1 MHPQTVP
8 ASFSEASRD
17 RIEAR
22 FIIITGMGK
31 KFAGFIRKRGPGLV
45 IILAFIL
52 LAMVFTRPLLTQ
64 GRDHAYKNP
73 YDPTFQAWT
82 LAWDARAITQNPFN
96 LFNAN
101 IFFPNPDTLAYSD
114 HQFVTAVM
122 ALPLLGITG
131 NPMQTANYML
141 IFNFFLCEVGA
152 YLLVVHLTRSRT
164 AGVVAGIAFAFAPAR
179 LAHMGHL
186 QLSAAAFI
194 PLCLL
199 FLHRYSEEGK
209 PVDAVLCGLFFVL
222 EALSTWYYAMI
233 LAFAILVFL
242 VVRLVMKPRAFT
254 LRWTLSL
261 VVVLAFAGAIILPFA
276 MPYLRVQGGQK
287 RFERK
292 MGEVDL
298 FSADVTDFAVA
309 PAENKLW
316 GKTAAGL
323 REGTNKRGGQTERSL
338 FPGLVPLIL
347 GAAGAAY
354 LFAKGK
360 GAARFDVRYYVTLI
374 AASFVMCLGSSL
386 FIFGH
391 RLDLPMPYE
400 LFYHLFPGFK
410 VMRVPPRFVVLIALS
425 LAVLS
430 GFAVRGILSWL
441 SKRKGKA
448 VLSALATVLILALL
462 LTDLMSAGLP
472 MFEVPPKEEF
482 PAVYTWL
489 KNQPGPTPTVELPL
503 ADYNQR
509 TYAAGLQYEETWAPR
524 EAWYTYFSTLHW
536 KRIFNG
542 YSGFIPDSYYKGVK
556 ATSDFPSQGAVD
568 FFKKEGVEFV
578 IVHGKLLEPARLQS
592 VLGWAADHDDFN
604 LLRRFGTDYLFR
616 IARAAR
622 KDG

>member
-1 MHPQTVP
+1 
-8 ASFSEASRD
+8 
-17 RIEAR
+17 
-22 FIIITGMGK
+22 MGK
-31 KFAGFIRKRGPGLV
+31 KIAGLIRKRGPGLV
-45 IILAFIL
+45 IVLAFIL
-52 LAMVFTRPLLTQ
+52 LAMVFTRPLLTK
-64 GRDHAYKNP
+64 GRDHAYKDP

-82 LAWDARAITQNPFN
+82 LAWDARAITHNPFN

-114 HQFVTAVM
+114 HQVVTAVM
-122 ALPLLGITG
+122 AMPLLGITG

-141 IFNFFLCEVGA
+141 IFNFFLCEMGA

-164 AGVVAGIAFAFAPAR
+164 AGMVAGIAFAFAPAR

-209 PVDAVLCGLFFVL
+209 PIDAVLCGLFFVL

-233 LAFAILVFL
+233 LAFAIIVFL
-242 VVRLVMKPRAFT
+242 VVRLVMRPGAFT
-254 LRWTLSL
+254 LKWTVSL
-261 VVVLAFAGAIILPFA
+261 AVVLALAGAIVLPFA
-276 MPYLRVQGGQK
+276 MPYLRVQGEQK

-292 MGEVDL
+292 IGEVDL

-309 PAENKLW
+309 SAENQLW
-316 GKTAAGL
+316 GKATAGL

-354 LFAKGK
+354 LFAKGR
-360 GAARFDVRYYVTLI
+360 GAARFDVRYYVALL

-386 FIFGH
+386 YFFGH
-391 RLDLPMPYE
+391 RLNLPMPYE
-400 LFYHLFPGFK
+400 LFYHAFPGFK
-410 VMRVPPRFVVLIALS
+410 VMRVPTRFIVLIALS

-430 GFAVRGILSWL
+430 GFAVKGILSWL
-441 SKRKGKA
+441 SRRKFKT
-448 VLSALATVLILALL
+448 VLSALAMVLVLALL

-472 MFEVPPKEEF
+472 MFKVPLKDQF

-489 KNQPGPTPTVELPL
+489 KDQPGPTPTVELPL
-503 ADYNQR
+503 ADYNPR
-509 TYAAGLQYEETWAPR
+509 TYAAGLQYEETWTQR
-524 EAWYTYFSTLHW
+524 ESWYTYFSTLHW

-542 YSGFIPDSYYKGVK
+542 YSGFIPDSYYEGVK
-556 ATSDFPSQGAVD
+556 AARDFPSQEAVD
-568 FFKKEGVEFV
+568 FFKKEGVEFA
-578 IVHGKLLEPARLQS
+578 IVHGKLLEPARLES
-592 VLGWAADHDDFN
+592 VLVWARDHDDFN
-604 LLRRFGTDYLFR
+604 LLRRFGSDYLFR
-616 IARAAR
+616 IARVTR